1 MQTITLKVKN
11 NNDVPLLISI
21 AERLGITIVAK
32 QGKKT
37 SVSDNAELFAMLQN
51 FRKKNG
57 LFEAIK
63 NPVQWQKQQR
73 KDKELSGRS

>member
-11 NNDVPLLISI
+11 NNDVPLLISL
-21 AERLGITIVAK
+21 AERLGITIIAK
-32 QGKKT
+32 QEKRAAET
-37 SVSDNAELFAMLQN
+37 DNAELFSMLQN

-63 NPVQWQKQQR
+63 NPVQWQRQQR
-73 KDKELSGRS
+73 KDKELHGRS

>member
-11 NNDVPLLISI
+11 NNDIPLLISL
-21 AERLGITIVAK
+21 AERLGITIITNYE
-32 QGKKT
+32 KKA
-37 SVSDNAELFAMLQN
+37 SGSNNAELFSMLQN
-51 FRKKNG
+51 LRKKNG

-73 KDKELSGRS
+73 KDKELPGRS

>member
-1 MQTITLKVKN
+1 MQTITLKIKN
-11 NNDVPLLISI
+11 NNDVPLLISL
-21 AERLGITIVAK
+21 AERLGITIIAK
-32 QGKKT
+32 QEKKT
-37 SVSDNAELFAMLQN
+37 SGSDNAELFSMLQN

-73 KDKELSGRS
+73 KEKELHGRS

>member
-11 NNDVPLLISI
+11 NNDVPLLISL
-21 AERLGITIVAK
+21 AERLGITIIAK
-32 QGKKT
+32 QEKKA
-37 SVSDNAELFAMLQN
+37 SGSDNAELFSMLQN

-63 NPVQWQKQQR
+63 NPADWQKQQR
-73 KDKELSGRS
+73 KDKELHGRS

>member
-11 NNDVPLLISI
+11 NNDVPLLISL
-21 AERLGITIVAK
+21 AERLGITIIAK
-32 QGKKT
+32 QGKKA
-37 SVSDNAELFAMLQN
+37 SGSDNAELFSMLQN
-51 FRKKNG
+51 LRKKNG

-73 KDKELSGRS
+73 KDKELPGRS